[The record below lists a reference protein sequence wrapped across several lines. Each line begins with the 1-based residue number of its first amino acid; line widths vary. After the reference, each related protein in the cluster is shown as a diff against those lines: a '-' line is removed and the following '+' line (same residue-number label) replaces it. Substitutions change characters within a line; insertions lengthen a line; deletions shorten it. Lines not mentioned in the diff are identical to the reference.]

1 MRKETAENRRAF
13 TLIELLVVIAI
24 IAILASMLLP
34 ALSKAKIRAN
44 DTKCMS
50 NLRQCAV
57 ALNLYVQDYN
67 DRLFWKSTNI
77 SLGGMEWFV
86 WGGRTNNNH
95 IGSAQGNI
103 FNDTDRPLNH
113 YGLTEGTVTCPMD
126 QGRSVDQT
134 TYNLFEWVGNSYIFN
149 CGQVDPIPTS
159 SGLDGLSLANLTNAA
174 STVVFGCGILPFP
187 TDTKGWH
194 RTTPAGNILFAD
206 SHAGF
211 YQATAATN
219 LIW

>member
-1 MRKETAENRRAF
+1 MKGTTKTRQAF

-34 ALSKAKIRAN
+34 ALSKAKISAN

-50 NLRQCAV
+50 NLRQCGI
-57 ALNLYVQDYN
+57 ALNLYSQDYN
-67 DRLFWKSTNI
+67 DHLFWKSTNI
-77 SLGGMEWFV
+77 SLDGMEWFV
-86 WGGRTNNNH
+86 WGGRTNNNQ
-95 IGSAQGNI
+95 IGSAQGGI

-126 QGRSVDQT
+126 QGRTGDQT
-134 TYNLFEWVGNSYIFN
+134 TYNLFQWVGNSYIFN
-149 CGQVDPIPTS
+149 Y
-159 SGLDGLSLANLTNAA
+159 GLDGMSIGSLTNLTQ
-174 STVVFGCGILPFP
+174 TVVFGCGILAYPA
-187 TDTKGWH
+187 DVKGWH
-194 RTTPAGNILFAD
+194 RVKPAGNILFAD

>member
-1 MRKETAENRRAF
+1 MKGTTKNRQAF

-34 ALSKAKIRAN
+34 ALSKAKISAN

-50 NLRQCAV
+50 NLRQCGI
-57 ALNLYVQDYN
+57 ALNLYLQDYN
-67 DRLFWKSTNI
+67 DRLFWKSTNT

-86 WGGRTNNNH
+86 WGGRTNNNQ
-95 IGSAQGNI
+95 IGSAQGGI
-103 FNDTDRPLNH
+103 FNNTDRPLNH

-126 QGRSVDQT
+126 QGRTGDQT
-134 TYNLFEWVGNSYIFN
+134 TYNLFQWVGNSYMFN
-149 CGQVDPIPTS
+149 CGDALPMPQE
-159 SGLDGLSLANLTNAA
+159 SGLDGVSMGSLTNLTQ
-174 STVVFGCGILPFP
+174 TVVFGCGILAYPA
-187 TDTKGWH
+187 DVRGWH
-194 RTTPAGNILFAD
+194 RVKPAGNILFAD